1 VYHGRSRLTPPNKN
15 PVKIIERSP
24 DVLPGSR
31 YSLAESESAESR
43 RIQWL
48 RLLWRQRGFL
58 KRVTIYG
65 IALALIV
72 AFALPVRYESKAR
85 LMPPDQQSGS
95 GLAMLAALAGH
106 SGGSSSSSGGIGSA
120 LGGGLSGIAGD
131 LLGIKSSGALFVDM
145 LQGPT
150 VQDQIIGRFDLRRL
164 YGLKYWEDARR
175 ELASRTTIKE
185 DRKSGVIS
193 IAVADRDPR
202 RAQEMAQAYVDA
214 LNGLVAKVST
224 SSARRERVFLEDR
237 LKSVKQSLDTASQ
250 QFSEFASKS
259 GTLNVPDQTKA
270 MVDSEASLQGQLVA
284 AESELEGL
292 RQIYTDS
299 NVRVKTLEA
308 RVASLKHQVDQ
319 MSGAGADL
327 TSAQGDI
334 PGGFPSIRKLPLVG
348 VRWAN
353 LYRESKVQETVYELL
368 TQEYEMAKIQE
379 AKEIPSV
386 NVLDPPMVPERKS
399 FPPRTLIVLVGAVLA
414 FTLGCVFVIGAATWH
429 HSDSAEKQLAAEIWR
444 DVSLRQSP
452 ARAALQHFWAKFG
465 GGRNGSNGKAA

>member
-1 VYHGRSRLTPPNKN
+1 MTPPNKN
-15 PVKIIERSP
+15 PVKIIEHPP
-24 DVLPGSR
+24 DVLPGNGYGLS
-31 YSLAESESAESR
+31 ESEATESR
-43 RIQWL
+43 RVEWL

-58 KRVTIYG
+58 KRVTLYG
-65 IALALIV
+65 IALALVV
-72 AFALPVRYESKAR
+72 AFILPVRYESKAR

-106 SGGSSSSSGGIGSA
+106 GGGSGGSSGGIGSA

-150 VQDQIIGRFDLRRL
+150 IQDQIIGRFDLRKQ

-175 ELASRTTIKE
+175 ALAARTTIKE

-193 IAVADRDPR
+193 IAVADPDPK

-224 SSARRERVFLEDR
+224 SSARRERMFLEDR
-237 LKSVKQSLDTASQ
+237 LKSVKQSLDSASQ
-250 QFSEFASKS
+250 EFSEFASKS
-259 GTLNVPDQTKA
+259 GTLNVPDQMKA

-299 NVRVKTLEA
+299 NVRVKTLQA
-308 RVASLKHQVDQ
+308 RVANLKHQVDQ

-327 TSAQGDI
+327 GSSQGDI

-399 FPPRTLIVLVGAVLA
+399 FPPRTLIVLVGAFLSFILA
-414 FTLGCVFVIGAATWH
+414 SVFVIGAASWH
-429 HSDSAEKQLAAEIWR
+429 GTDSAEKELAQEIWR
-444 DVSLRQSP
+444 DVSLRKSP
-452 ARAALQHFWAKFG
+452 ARAAMQRFWAKV
-465 GGRNGSNGKAA
+465 GGRNGSHHGKAA

>member
-1 VYHGRSRLTPPNKN
+1 M
-15 PVKIIERSP
+15 
-24 DVLPGSR
+24 
-31 YSLAESESAESR
+31 AESR
-43 RIQWL
+43 RVQWL
-48 RLLWRQRGFL
+48 RLLWRERRFL
-58 KRVTIYG
+58 RRVTLCG

-72 AFALPVRYESKAR
+72 SFILPVRYESKTR

-106 SGGSSSSSGGIGSA
+106 SGGGSSSSSGGIGSA
-120 LGGGLSGIAGD
+120 LGGGLSGVAGD

-150 VQDQIIGRFDLRRL
+150 VQDQIIGKFDLRKL
-164 YGLKYWEDARR
+164 YGLKYWEDARK
-175 ELASRTTIKE
+175 ELAARTTIKE

-193 IAVADRDPR
+193 IAVADRDPG
-202 RAQEMAQAYVDA
+202 RAQQMAQAYVDA

-224 SSARRERVFLEDR
+224 SSARRERMFLESR
-237 LKSVKQSLDTASQ
+237 LRSVKQSLDNASQ
-250 QFSEFASKS
+250 EFSEFASKS

-308 RVASLKHQVDQ
+308 RVASLKHQVEQ
-319 MSGAGADL
+319 MSGNTADL
-327 TSAQGDI
+327 ASTQGDI

-353 LYRESKVQETVYELL
+353 LYRENKVQETVYELL

-386 NVLDPPMVPERKS
+386 NVLDAPMVPERKS
-399 FPPRTLIVLVGAVLA
+399 FPPRTLIVLVGTFLA
-414 FTLGCVFVIGAATWH
+414 FTLGSAFVIGAAVWQD
-429 HSDSAEKQLAAEIWR
+429 SDSAEKQLAAEIWR
-444 DVSLRQSP
+444 DVSSRPSP
-452 ARAALQHFWAKFG
+452 TRAAMRRFWAKV

>member
-1 VYHGRSRLTPPNKN
+1 MSEKARLSPPKKN
-15 PVKIIERSP
+15 PVKIIQRTS
-24 DVLPGSR
+24 DVLPGNG
-31 YSLAESESAESR
+31 YSLTESEVAESR
-43 RIQWL
+43 RVQWL
-48 RLLWRQRGFL
+48 RLLWRERRFL
-58 KRVTIYG
+58 KRVVLYG

-72 AFALPVRYESKAR
+72 SFVLPVRYESKTR

-106 SGGSSSSSGGIGSA
+106 SSSGSSSSGGIGSA
-120 LGGGLSGIAGD
+120 LGGSLGSVAGD
-131 LLGIKSSGALFVDM
+131 LLGIKSSSALFVDM

-150 VQDQIIGRFDLRRL
+150 VQDQVVGKFDLRKL
-164 YGLKYWEDARR
+164 YGLKYWEDARK
-175 ELASRTTIKE
+175 ELAARTTIKE

-193 IAVADRDPR
+193 ISVADRDPR
-202 RAQEMAQAYVDA
+202 RAQQMAQAYVDA

-224 SSARRERVFLEDR
+224 SSARRERIFLEDR
-237 LKSVKQSLDTASQ
+237 LKSVKQNLDNASQ
-250 QFSEFASKS
+250 EFSEFASKS

-270 MVDSEASLQGQLVA
+270 MVDSEATLQGQLVA

-308 RVASLKHQVDQ
+308 RVASLRHEVEQ
-319 MSGAGADL
+319 MSGNGADL
-327 TSAQGDI
+327 ASAQGDI

-353 LYRESKVQETVYELL
+353 LYRENKVQETVYELL

-386 NVLDPPMVPERKS
+386 NVLDAPMVPERKS
-399 FPPRTLIVLVGAVLA
+399 FPPRALIVLVGTFLSFA
-414 FTLGCVFVIGAATWH
+414 LGSAFVIGVAVWH
-429 HSDSAEKQLAAEIWR
+429 DSDSAEKQLAAEIWR
-444 DVSLRQSP
+444 DVASRQ
-452 ARAALQHFWAKFG
+452 AHTRAAVQRFWAKV
-465 GGRNGSNGKAA
+465 GGRNGSHGKAA